1 MGTTRYYTMTD
12 LSPTAQ
18 AVVNAAV
25 EVTGYGKETWL
36 LKARVAA
43 ALEAAAD
50 QVVPEEEDLNPV
62 DAWSV
67 EDWNHM
73 NITRYQREET
83 RRQLLA
89 IAAELR
95 PTTTQENRNA

>member
-1 MGTTRYYTMTD
+1 MTE
-12 LSPTAQ
+12 LSPIAQ
-18 AVVNAAV
+18 EIINAAV
-25 EVTGYGKETWL
+25 EAGGGYGQATPVL
-36 LKARVAA
+36 YARVAA
-43 ALEAAAD
+43 ALQAVAD
-50 QVVPEEEDLNPV
+50 RVVPEEEDLNPL

-89 IAAELR
+89 IAAEMRGTNPPLS
-95 PTTTQENRNA
+95 